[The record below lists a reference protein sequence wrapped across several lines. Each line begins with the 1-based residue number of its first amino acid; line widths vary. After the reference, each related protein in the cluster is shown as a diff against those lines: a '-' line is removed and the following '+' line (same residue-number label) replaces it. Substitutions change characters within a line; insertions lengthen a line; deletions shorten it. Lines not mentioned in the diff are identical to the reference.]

1 MFSYEGLVAATV
13 TPTKAD
19 GSINCDAI
27 PGYVSFLLQQN
38 VKAVFVNG
46 TAGEWSSFS
55 VEERKQLTEAWIKYG
70 RNKLD
75 KMIIH
80 CGALSSEDVKSLA
93 QHAANFGADA
103 IACIAPCFFR
113 PQNEECLV
121 EYLREVASAAPTTP
135 FLYYHLPGFTKVEV
149 KMEVFLKL
157 AHERIATFCGMKLS
171 SPKLYDVYHCLQFKN
186 KDLAFF
192 YGRDN
197 KKHLALFY
205 GCDEQ
210 LFPALMVGVK
220 AAVGSLYNYVGGHF
234 NEILSAVEK
243 NKFNKAKDIQIKLA
257 LDLIPM
263 HEKYG
268 PSITKTL
275 MSLLSKITMGPPRL
289 PLKSLTVE
297 EVKEVEKHLKE
308 CGYLAMDI

>member
-46 TAGEWSSFS
+46 TTGEWSSFS
-55 VEERKQLTEAWIKYG
+55 VEERKHLAEAWIKYG
-70 RNKLD
+70 RNKLH
-75 KMIIH
+75 KIIIH
-80 CGALSSEDVKSLA
+80 CGALSTEDAKTLA
-93 QHAANFGADA
+93 RHAVNLGADA

-113 PQNEECLV
+113 PQNEEFLV

-186 KDLAFF
+186 KDLA
-192 YGRDN
+192 
-197 KKHLALFY
+197 LFY

-220 AAVGSLYNYVGGHF
+220 AAVGSLYNYLGRYF

-243 NKFNKAKDIQIKLA
+243 NEFSKAKDIQIKLA
-257 LDLIPM
+257 MDMIPM

-268 PSITKTL
+268 FFTRRKW
-275 MSLLSKITMGPPRL
+275 
-289 PLKSLTVE
+289 LTECIE
-297 EVKEVEKHLKE
+297 ELWAKASPKH
-308 CGYLAMDI
+308 